1 MRHTRFL
8 RTALTAAA
16 TWALFAHA
24 LPAEAQQTGTVSGQV
39 LDAASRRPV
48 SQVQVMI
55 QDTQLGMMTDN
66 DGRFQI
72 TGVPGGRI
80 QLRTMRIGYQP
91 AIQSV
96 TIISGQTATVTVEIT
111 PSVVMLDE
119 VVVTATGEQRKRE
132 LGNAV
137 FTMAAPELLER
148 SAQVSVANMLQ
159 GASPGV
165 TVTGASGTIG
175 NASNIKIRGNS
186 SINLENTPLVYLDGV
201 RINTEARSRGVG
213 GAESD
218 RLLDLSP
225 EEIESI
231 EIVKG
236 PAAATLYGT
245 EAAAGVI
252 QITTKRGASG
262 DAQISAR
269 MEYGATWDPN
279 DYLQRGWNPRYDLV
293 PAPGSPAYV
302 DTTYMIDVLKGTA
315 DIPDVDKWYNPF
327 RTGAQSKMA
336 LSMRGGSDDIT
347 YFTSVDYTNSEGVFY
362 TNEREGVNVRANIDF
377 TPKDY
382 MRVSLSNGFMNSHT
396 KYNYNDGESWGYVGA
411 VQLGTPEY
419 TPINYGGMVTC
430 PLAIEHARYNGTSL
444 EANTAT
450 YCDPDRTFVGSNNYD
465 RLKTMD
471 NGQDV
476 SRYIGSATLSFFPVE
491 YWDTRFTVGFD
502 SYAEHGWNMIPNVPL
517 KILDSEPDR
526 RADHVTG
533 SQLTV
538 EGSSALNL
546 DITQDLNSIT
556 TIGMQYFGSLRE
568 QTTARGQWFPPG
580 AMTVGNAAEQSGD
593 EQYVAS
599 RTLGFYIQQQFAYMD
614 RLFLTPAV
622 RWDDNS
628 AFGENLGRIVYPR
641 LSSSY
646 VISDAMWF
654 PDVFD
659 QLRFRGAWGKSGK
672 QPGAFDAVTLL
683 NATQVSLRDGSTGTG
698 FAPSR
703 LGNPDLKPETAVETE
718 LGFDAS
724 FFNSQFGL
732 EFTYYQQTTNDALIL
747 RPIAPSLGFTGRWDN
762 VGQVKNRG
770 IETAL
775 NGTLLSTS
783 FLDWSFRG
791 TFSTTKSEITI
802 LDEAIEV
809 GGRGL
814 QKHEQ
819 GFPFG
824 AYFMRPVTLNSAG
837 DVEVATDREYLGQP
851 TPSWNSSLSTTLS
864 LFNGN
869 VTVYALLDAM
879 GGHKQVNYTEVYMCR
894 DVFGTCPARFE
905 QDANGD
911 PTDLAKMKSAS
922 IAAREGYHFL
932 YSGDF
937 AKLRTVS
944 VQFTI
949 PRSVT
954 SLFGAASS
962 RFTLIASNLL
972 TITNYPGVDPEINS
986 QGRENASQ
994 REFFSAGQTRSI
1006 LGRLSLSF

>member
-1 MRHTRFL
+1 MRHSKFL

-39 LDAASRRPV
+39 IDAASRQPV
-48 SQVQVMI
+48 SQVQVLV
-55 QDTQLGMMTDN
+55 QDTRLGTMTDDN
-66 DGRFQI
+66 GRFQI

-80 QLRTMRIGYQP
+80 QLRTIRIGYQP
-91 AIQSV
+91 AMHTV
-96 TIISGQTATVTVEIT
+96 TIAAGQAATITLEIT
-111 PSVVMLDE
+111 QSIVMLDE
-119 VVVTATGEQRKRE
+119 VVVTATGQQRKRE

-137 FTMAAPELLER
+137 FTMEAPELVER

-159 GASPGV
+159 GASLGV
-165 TVTGASGTIG
+165 SVTGSSGTIG

-225 EEIESI
+225 DEIESI

-245 EAAAGVI
+245 EAAAGVV

-269 MEYGATWDPN
+269 VEYGATWDPN
-279 DYLQRGWNPRYDLV
+279 DYLQRAWNPSYDL
-293 PAPGSPAYV
+293 APDYA
-302 DTTYMIDVLKGTA
+302 DTTYYIDVLKGSA
-315 DIPDVDKWYNPF
+315 DIPNERTWYNPF
-327 RTGAQSKMA
+327 RTGAQSRVA
-336 LSMRGGSDDIT
+336 LSMRGGTEDIT
-347 YFTSVDYTNSEGVFY
+347 YFTSVDYSKSDGVFY
-362 TNEREGVNVRANIDF
+362 TNSRDGVNVRANIDF

-382 MRVSLSNGFMNSHT
+382 MRVSLSNGFMNNHT
-396 KYNYNDGESWGYVGA
+396 LFNYNDGESWGYVGA

-419 TPINYGGMVTC
+419 APLLYGGMVTC
-430 PLAIEHARYNGTSL
+430 PLAIEQARYSGSSL
-444 EANTAT
+444 QAATDT
-450 YCDPDRTFVGSNNYD
+450 YCNPDRTFVGSNNYD

-476 SRYIGSATLSFFPVE
+476 SRYIGSATISFFPVE
-491 YWDTRFTVGFD
+491 YWDTRFTVGYD

-526 RADHVTG
+526 TADHVTG

-546 DITQDLNSIT
+546 DLTRDLNSIT
-556 TIGMQYFGSLRE
+556 TVGMQYFGSLRE
-568 QTTARGQWFPPG
+568 GTTARGQWFPPG
-580 AMTVGNAAEQSGD
+580 AMTVGNASERSASED
-593 EQYVAS
+593 YVAS
-599 RTLGFYIQQQFAYMD
+599 RTLGFYVQQQFSYMD
-614 RLFLTPAV
+614 RFFLTPAV

-654 PDVFD
+654 PEFFD

-672 QPGAFDAVTLL
+672 QPGPFDAVTLL
-683 NATQVSLRDGSTGTG
+683 SATQVSLADGSTGTG

-703 LGNPDLKPETAVETE
+703 LGNADLKPETAVETE
-718 LGFDAS
+718 IGFDMS
-724 FFNSQFGL
+724 IWDSRVGL
-732 EFTYYQQTTNDALIL
+732 EVTYYNQTTNDALIL
-747 RPIAPSLGFTGRWDN
+747 RPVAPSLGFTAGRWDN
-762 VGQVKNRG
+762 VGQVKNSG
-770 IETAL
+770 IETAI
-775 NGTLLSTS
+775 NGTVLSTS
-783 FLDWSFRG
+783 ALDWSFRG
-791 TFSTTKSEITI
+791 TFSTTKSEVTI
-802 LDEAIEV
+802 LDEPIEV

-814 QKHEQ
+814 QVHQE

-824 AYFMRPVTLNSAG
+824 AYFMRPVTINSAG
-837 DVEVATDREYLGQP
+837 EVEVATEREFLGQP
-851 TPSWNSSLSTTLS
+851 TPKWNGSLSSTLT
-864 LFNGN
+864 LFNGR
-869 VTVYALLDAM
+869 VTLYALVDAM

-911 PTDLAKMKSAS
+911 PTDLARMKSAP

-932 YSGDF
+932 YSADF

-944 VQFTI
+944 VQFAL
-949 PRSVT
+949 PS
-954 SLFGAASS
+954 SWAGLFGAQSA
-962 RFTLIASNLL
+962 RFTLIGSNML
-972 TITNYPGVDPEINS
+972 TITDYPGVDPEVNS

-994 REFFSAGQTRSI
+994 REFFSAGQTRSV
-1006 LGRLSLSF
+1006 LGRLALTF